1 MSSPFPG
8 YPRLIGPETLI
19 YKKSDGTIFEVKN
32 ALDYRHWHQMVV
44 TSKQGETWASPE
56 GVVAYVNFGRWVV
69 DCHWCKKGILTR
81 PDWAFAG
88 CAECG
93 AYYEADKLTFPS
105 DPRIEELLRKRPDRD
120 SQHWDSK
127 QTADDLLRENEEE
140 LHL

>member
-1 MSSPFPG
+1 MSNPFPG
-8 YPRLIGPETLI
+8 YARLTGPETLV
-19 YKKSDGTIFEVKN
+19 YKTPLGSLFEVHSVD
-32 ALDYRHWHQMVV
+32 DYRKWHEMVV
-44 TSKQGETWASPE
+44 TVREGKTWASPE
-56 GVVAYVNFGRWVV
+56 GVVAYVNHGRWVV
-69 DCHWCKKGILTR
+69 DCHWCKKGVLTR

-105 DPRIEELLRKRPDRD
+105 DPRIEEILRMRPDRD

-140 LHL
+140 LKL